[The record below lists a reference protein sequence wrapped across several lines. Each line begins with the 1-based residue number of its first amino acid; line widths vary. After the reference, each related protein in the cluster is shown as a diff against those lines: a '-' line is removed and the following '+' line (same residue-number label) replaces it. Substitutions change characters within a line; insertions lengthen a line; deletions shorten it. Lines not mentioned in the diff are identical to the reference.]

1 MCVLIYT
8 GVAVD
13 PCTVAQLI
21 DEPLRSTG
29 YVVQRVDYENLIC
42 DRYLSF
48 GWYKFS
54 NGKYVAILER

>member
-1 MCVLIYT
+1 M
-8 GVAVD
+8 D